1 MFDIGWQEL
10 FIVAVLAVIVV
21 GPRDLPRVLK
31 TVMHWVRKA
40 RGLAREFQSSIDEVA
55 REVELDEIKQQA
67 TRVANADFDKEMEG
81 ILDPSGSMGDDM
93 DMSAVEKSIKETAE
107 QMNVDP
113 KAKTESDAADD
124 DAVNLI
130 DDATDAAEAPPELEA
145 HEFDV
150 DDDNDYYEADD
161 DGPAVGDAA
170 EEAVADTVVDGGNGD
185 TPPKEAN
192 G

>member
-67 TRVANADFDKEMEG
+67 TRVANADFDKEMEE

-113 KAKTESDAADD
+113 ADGKAKAENNPADD
-124 DAVNLI
+124 DAVNLV
-130 DDATDAAEAPPELEA
+130 DDGTDATPEPEA

-150 DDDNDYYEADD
+150 DDDGDYYEADD
-161 DGPAVGDAA
+161 GGPAAGEAA
-170 EEAVADTVVDGGNGD
+170 EEATADTGDGD
-185 TPPKEAN
+185 TPPKKAS

>member
-40 RGLAREFQSSIDEVA
+40 RGQAREFQSSIDEVA

-67 TRVANADFDKEMEG
+67 TRVANADFEKEMEE
-81 ILDPSGSMGDDM
+81 IMDPSGSMSDDM

-113 KAKTESDAADD
+113 NTKADSNPAED
-124 DAVNLI
+124 DAVNMV
-130 DDATDAAEAPPELEA
+130 DDTADATPEPEM

-161 DGPAVGDAA
+161 DGPAGGEAA
-170 EEAVADTVVDGGNGD
+170 EKSVADAVADEGDGE
-185 TPPKEAN
+185 TPPKKAS